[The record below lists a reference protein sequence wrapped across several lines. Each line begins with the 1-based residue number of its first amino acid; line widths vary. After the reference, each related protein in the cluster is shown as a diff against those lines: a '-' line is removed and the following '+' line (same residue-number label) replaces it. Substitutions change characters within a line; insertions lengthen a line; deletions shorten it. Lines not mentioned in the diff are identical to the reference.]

1 MILMGPFPSTAG
13 APARSLSIFHVTARV
28 TNESRA
34 ARAAPERS
42 DPVRAVWMDG
52 KGGVTVGEIPKP
64 RVPKGGA
71 RIRVTAVGICGSDTH
86 KFARAPR
93 GTVLGHE
100 VAGVV
105 ERLGRGARGFR
116 VGARIVVAHHVPCG
130 RCVYC
135 RRDNH
140 SQCAVFRST
149 ELRPGGWAEYVAVT
163 DAHLRHAAFLLPDE
177 LDDGAASLT
186 EPLAC
191 CVRAV
196 RRSDVRKGDV
206 VVVVGLGPVGLML
219 AALYRRAG
227 ARVHVMDRVAAKG
240 VLAKRWAGASPLPA
254 GAGRAAASLR
264 RRTGARGADQ
274 VVLAAGAA
282 ATFPS
287 ALGLVRRGGTVHLFS
302 APDEG
307 TSVDVDLNL
316 IYKREVRVL
325 ATYSSSPADL
335 EESFRLIRE
344 GVLPVAGLITHR
356 LPLSRIEEGLRLIR
370 SGKALKVIL
379 EPGPEGDS
387 P

>member
-1 MILMGPFPSTAG
+1 MSPTKAEPL
-13 APARSLSIFHVTARV
+13 RLLR
-28 TNESRA
+28 
-34 ARAAPERS
+34 ERE
-42 DPVRAVWMDG
+42 DPVRAVLMDG
-52 KGGVTVGEIPKP
+52 RGGVTLGEIPKP

-71 RIRVTAVGICGSDTH
+71 LIRVTAVGICGSDTH
-86 KFARAPR
+86 KFGRAPR
-93 GTVLGHE
+93 GTILGHE

-116 VGARIVVAHHVPCG
+116 VGERIVVAHHVPCG
-130 RCVYC
+130 RCPYC
-135 RRDNH
+135 RADNH
-140 SQCAVFRST
+140 SQCALFRT
-149 ELRPGGWAEYVAVT
+149 TNLRPGGWAEFVAVS
-163 DAHLRHAAFLLPDE
+163 DMHLRHAAFSLPAALDE
-177 LDDGAASLT
+177 GTASLT

-196 RRSDVRKGDV
+196 RRSGIRKGDE

-219 AALYRRAG
+219 AALYRREG
-227 ARVHVMDRVAAKG
+227 ARVHTFDRVAARA
-240 VLAKRWAGASPLPA
+240 VLARKWAGASPLPPG
-254 GAGRAAASLR
+254 GARAAAALR

-274 VVLAAGAA
+274 AVLSAGAA
-282 ATFPS
+282 STFPL
-287 ALGLVRRGGTVHLFS
+287 ALEMVRRGGTVHLFS
-302 APDEG
+302 GPDEG

-335 EESFRLIRE
+335 RESFRLIRE

-379 EPGPEGDS
+379 EPGGRPDRQGDS